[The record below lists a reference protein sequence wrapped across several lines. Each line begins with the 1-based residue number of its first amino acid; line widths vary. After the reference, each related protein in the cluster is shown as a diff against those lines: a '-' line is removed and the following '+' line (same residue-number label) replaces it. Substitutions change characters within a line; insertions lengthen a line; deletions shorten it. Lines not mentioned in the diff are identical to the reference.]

1 MIIDKDQKLG
11 KRIIDMI
18 TEKDKSLGK
27 MIIDMTAQKEKRYN
41 KCKNSMNNLFI
52 TYIIQIQELKVT
64 IYQILTNIEKIHN
77 FMDRKN
83 EDFKI
88 YYVESPKQKISI
100 IIQTY
105 NFMDILSNVEIL

>member
-1 MIIDKDQKLG
+1 
-11 KRIIDMI
+11 MI

-64 IYQILTNIEKIHN
+64 IY
-77 FMDRKN
+77 
-83 EDFKI
+83 
-88 YYVESPKQKISI
+88 
-100 IIQTY
+100 
-105 NFMDILSNVEIL
+105 